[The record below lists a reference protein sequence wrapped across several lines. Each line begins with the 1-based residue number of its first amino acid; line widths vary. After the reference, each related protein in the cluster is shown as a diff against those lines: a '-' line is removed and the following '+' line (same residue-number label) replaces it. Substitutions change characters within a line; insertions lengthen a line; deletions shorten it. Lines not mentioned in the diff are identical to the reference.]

1 MMNEWD
7 AYEVDETTAA
17 RTIFVANGGLTATQ
31 FDLDQTQQDMLF
43 LNGVR
48 AATQFVIEMAAVGVP
63 RNEDQASTIIRQRR
77 QP

>member
-1 MMNEWD
+1 MRL
-7 AYEVDETTAA
+7 TRQLPP

-31 FDLDQTQQDMLF
+31 FDLDQNQQDMLF

-63 RNEDQASTIIRQRR
+63 RNEAQASTILRQRR
-77 QP
+77 QPPKP